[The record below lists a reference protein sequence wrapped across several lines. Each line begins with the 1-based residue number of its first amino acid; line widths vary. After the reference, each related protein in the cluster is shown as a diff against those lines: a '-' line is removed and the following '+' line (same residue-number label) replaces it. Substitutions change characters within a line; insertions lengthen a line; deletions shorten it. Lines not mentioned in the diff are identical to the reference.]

1 VIIGPQHPGAV
12 FPRIVPPAVKGPS
25 IGSAGSKIPLVN
37 SETITVRLALPLPSE
52 GFMILFLCLDSMVP
66 IGASHLVCQS
76 PSQIVDHQSA
86 IGFRFQKAG
95 V

>member
-1 VIIGPQHPGAV
+1 
-12 FPRIVPPAVKGPS
+12 
-25 IGSAGSKIPLVN
+25 
-37 SETITVRLALPLPSE
+37 
-52 GFMILFLCLDSMVP
+52 MVP

-76 PSQIVDHQSA
+76 PSQIADHQSA

>member
-1 VIIGPQHPGAV
+1 
-12 FPRIVPPAVKGPS
+12 
-25 IGSAGSKIPLVN
+25 
-37 SETITVRLALPLPSE
+37 
-52 GFMILFLCLDSMVP
+52 MVP

-76 PSQIVDHQSA
+76 PSQIADHQSQIADHQSA